1 MYNIYH
7 NRVAYKHNCFC
18 SISNVHVKSARNVGC
33 NFYVYPVSTSLRRN
47 SIMHAGIMLW
57 NNLHSNIKLLKY
69 GAFISHIN
77 KITIFFEYI

>member
-7 NRVAYKHNCFC
+7 NRVAFNHNCFC
-18 SISNVHVKSARNVGC
+18 SISNVHVKSIRNVGC

-47 SIMHAGIMLW
+47 SMMHAGVMLW

-69 GAFISHIN
+69 GAFISHI
-77 KITIFFEYI
+77 KIIIFSEYI